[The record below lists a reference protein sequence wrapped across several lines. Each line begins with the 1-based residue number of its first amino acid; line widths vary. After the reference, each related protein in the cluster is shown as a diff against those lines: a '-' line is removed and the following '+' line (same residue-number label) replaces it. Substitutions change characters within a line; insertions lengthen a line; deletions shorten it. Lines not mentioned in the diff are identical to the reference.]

1 MAELITV
8 RAWLLHE
15 ARQRQLVS
23 EEERAERSNAEGRIR
38 RALARFKQHRRHLKL
53 RSVATT
59 PVLSFQKVDAAPSVA
74 GTVFDAGS
82 ISPVVSPCAL
92 QPLLRSTS
100 QPSPKPQCLRRNGSI
115 SDDYEDDDV
124 MTRSSTRQTAQQL
137 SPSQRMVARLRERIA
152 ELQEEQ
158 EAVAQR
164 QRRRHDVQVLADGF
178 AAKRALAVVRATE
191 RNARVSDCDRVAMQS
206 NVLHEEVVT
215 QAQAALFR
223 EQKRHQAQG
232 RSLARLEGAF

>member
-23 EEERAERSNAEGRIR
+23 EEERAERSNGEGRIR

-53 RSVATT
+53 RSVATM
-59 PVLSFQKVDAAPSVA
+59 PVLSFQKVDVAPSVA
-74 GTVFDAGS
+74 SVAGFT
-82 ISPVVSPCAL
+82 SPVVSPCAL
-92 QPLLRSTS
+92 QPLLRSAS
-100 QPSPKPQCLRRNGSI
+100 QPSPKPQCLRGNGNI
-115 SDDYEDDDV
+115 SDDYDDDDV
-124 MTRSSTRQTAQQL
+124 MTRRSTRHTAQQL

-206 NVLHEEVVT
+206 NVLHEEVVS